1 MKDRSNLKFRVQS
14 LKFKVQ
20 SSVFRV
26 CSRLGLLTIVAAFSF
41 FSCDSKRVFE
51 ANVDLPKRDWHIDS
65 IPAFRFRV
73 EDASKPYNLLINLRN
88 SEAYPYYNLYL
99 RYYLLDS
106 TQREIKSQQVEL
118 ILMDPKTG
126 KPTGDGLGD
135 IYSHKYQLLGN
146 FVFPKQGEYV
156 VKLKQYMRQDP
167 LPEINSVGIR
177 LEDFVSSEKK

>member
-1 MKDRSNLKFRVQS
+1 MKDRNNLKSNVQS
-14 LKFKVQ
+14 LE
-20 SSVFRV
+20 FRV
-26 CSRLGLLTIVAAFSF
+26 GGTALSKMGVLAFLSMLF
-41 FSCDSKRVFE
+41 LSSCDSKRVFE
-51 ANVDLPKRDWHIDS
+51 ANVELPKRNWYIDS
-65 IPAFRFRV
+65 IPSFRFKV
-73 EDASKPYNLLINLRN
+73 EDASKAYNLLINVRN
-88 SEAYPYYNLYL
+88 AESYPYYNLYL

-106 TQREIKSQQVEL
+106 TLKEIKAQQVEL

-135 IYSHKYQLLGN
+135 IYSHQYQLLGN

-177 LEDFVSSEKK
+177 LEDFSPSK